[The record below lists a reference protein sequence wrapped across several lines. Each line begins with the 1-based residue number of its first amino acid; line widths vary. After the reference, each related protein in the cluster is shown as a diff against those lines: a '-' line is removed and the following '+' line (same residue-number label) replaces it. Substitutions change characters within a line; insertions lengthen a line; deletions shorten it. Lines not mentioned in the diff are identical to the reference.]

1 MEEHKKMAENE
12 INAKPEMDILDV
24 PIGEDEPQVAAKVV
38 VIEDVKVEE
47 VVLPKETARKLVL
60 KVRHPDM
67 QDLIDINGARY
78 QQRDKLKSS
87 GLWYKLDKDNNL
99 SYGSAVAHVLRYY
112 DKKTAKELKGTQIHT
127 VTAENGYLLVK
138 AY

>member
-1 MEEHKKMAENE
+1 MAENE
-12 INAKPEMDILDV
+12 INAKPEIDILDV
-24 PIGEDEPQVAAKVV
+24 PIGEDKPQVAAKVV
-38 VIEDVKVEE
+38 VIEDIKVEE

-127 VTAENGYLLVK
+127 VTADNGYLLVK

>member
-1 MEEHKKMAENE
+1 MAENE

-78 QQRDKLKSS
+78 QKADKLKSA
-87 GLWYKLDKDNNL
+87 GLWYKLDKDNQLPFN
-99 SYGSAVAHVLRYY
+99 SAVAHVLRYY

>member
-78 QQRDKLKSS
+78 QKADKLKSA
-87 GLWYKLDKDNNL
+87 GLWYKLDKDNQLPFN
-99 SYGSAVAHVLRYY
+99 SAVAHVLRYY